1 MSTFKNTHKIAALTA
16 AGALFLTG
24 CVSGESATQSSAA
37 AGAQTETLTID
48 FATYNPLS
56 LVIKEQGWLEA
67 ELEDVEVTWVQSAGS
82 NKANEGLRSETLDI
96 GSTAG
101 SAALLNRA
109 NGAPIKTIS
118 LYSQPEWAALVVGPD
133 SEISQVSDLAG
144 KTVAATKG
152 TDPYFFLI
160 QALAQAG
167 VDPAD
172 VEVQNLQHADG
183 GAALKNGSVDAW
195 SGLDPITAGIETE
208 WDAQLFYRNL
218 DFNTWGF
225 LNAREDFLEEQPE
238 LAQAVVDAYERAR
251 GWAAENPE
259 ELTEILADY
268 SGIDVEVAQIV
279 LERTGLD
286 IDPVPGDVQR
296 AVLDIVGPIFI
307 ETGDVDGQETIDD
320 ALNELFDDSFARN
333 ADGTRFEG

>member
-1 MSTFKNTHKIAALTA
+1 MSIARISYKIANLGAASAL
-16 AGALFLTG
+16 LLSG
-24 CVSGESATQSSAA
+24 CVAGEGETQSQAA
-37 AGAQTETLTID
+37 TGAETLTLD

-56 LVIKEQGWLEA
+56 LVIKEKGWLEA
-67 ELEDVEVTWVQSAGS
+67 ELEDVEVNWVQSAGS

-109 NGAPIKTIS
+109 NGTPIKTIS

-133 SEISQVSDLAG
+133 SDIADVSDLAG

-160 QALAQAG
+160 QALAEAG
-167 VDPAD
+167 VEIDG

-183 GAALKNGSVDAW
+183 AAALKNGSVDAW
-195 SGLDPITAGIETE
+195 SGLDPITAGLEKD
-208 WDAQLFYRNL
+208 WDAQLFYRNI

-225 LNAREDFLEEQPE
+225 LNARADFLEESPE
-238 LAQAVVDAYERAR
+238 LAQAVVDVYEYAR
-251 GWAAENPE
+251 EWAESNGDEVA
-259 ELTEILADY
+259 EILADY
-268 SGIDVEVAQIV
+268 AGLELDVAERV
-279 LERTGLD
+279 LERTALD

-296 AVLDIVGPIFI
+296 SVLEIVGPIFI
-307 ETGDVDGQETIDD
+307 ETGDVDDQETIDD
-320 ALNELFDDSFARN
+320 ALANLFNDSFAKK
-333 ADGTRFEG
+333 ADSKRFAG